1 MANKDVKSNVQRN
14 KQDALFDSKVYRF
27 NVHATE
33 NDEDSL
39 EEVSKFC
46 DGTSDK
52 ITAHRVASHPLDFSK
67 DTVEDE
73 ESDDIL
79 DTNSL
84 QNLTSR
90 SAPVSKASTPDDI
103 LPHKRKNAPIIS
115 STVQHLQPQLQQSQP
130 TWKQMVKD
138 KDRLF
143 SGIKSR
149 LHTKLD
155 TIKDRVSELS
165 TEGFDVRR
173 WRTAAPVSNDA
184 IDVSNLQ
191 NSFSGDNLMKE
202 MNIIE
207 PVSADF
213 LQSSAM
219 KSVIEND
226 AVDSSLVETFPADS
240 NSNNIPSLEVAEGVE
255 MPSELDDNVTIND
268 TMKQQSTSLH
278 SDQESADEATEE
290 MIAAREKHSF
300 SLSSS
305 VDDNSAADSEVL
317 NISDP
322 FGGSS
327 MLTIVKAGNSN
338 SYKINSESVENLS
351 EELYNEPSIQMSKL
365 HDDFESAA
373 NNSNESMRQTDT
385 VQNKNL
391 QNCNSKTTEHSPSL
405 GYACASSFP
414 FYFNLIYRYL
424 VNRKM
429 IVTVIIV
436 TFAVVIPL
444 SSFLT
449 GFLLG
454 VIMACSLFYLY
465 LWLFQHES
473 KRNETDVSR
482 KKSST
487 LTESLPELK
496 DKQPIDGRFKVSICL
511 EIAF

>member
-1 MANKDVKSNVQRN
+1 MANKDVKPNVQRN

-33 NDEDSL
+33 NEEDSL
-39 EEVSKFC
+39 EEVSNFC
-46 DGTSDK
+46 DGASDK
-52 ITAHRVASHPLDFSK
+52 IAAHRVASHPLDFSK
-67 DTVEDE
+67 DAVEDE

-103 LPHKRKNAPIIS
+103 LPQKRKNASLIS
-115 STVQHLQPQLQQSQP
+115 STVQHPQLQQSQP

-184 IDVSNLQ
+184 SEVNNLQ

-202 MNIIE
+202 MNTIE

-226 AVDSSLVETFPADS
+226 AVDSSLIETFSADS
-240 NSNNIPSLEVAEGVE
+240 NSNKIPSLKIAESVE
-255 MPSELDDNVTIND
+255 IPLELDVNVIIND
-268 TMKQQSTSLH
+268 TMRPRSTSLN

-290 MIAAREKHSF
+290 MIAASEKHSF

-317 NISDP
+317 NVCDP

-327 MLTIVKAGNSN
+327 MLTIVKAANSN

-373 NNSNESMRQTDT
+373 NNSNESIRQADT

-391 QNCNSKTTEHSPSL
+391 QNCDGKTVEHSPSL
-405 GYACASSFP
+405 GYACASSFS
-414 FYFNLIYRYL
+414 FYLNLIYHNL

-436 TFAVVIPL
+436 TFAVVIPI

-473 KRNETDVSR
+473 KQNEIDVSH

-487 LTESLPELK
+487 LAESLPELN
-496 DKQPIDGRFKVSICL
+496 DKQPIDGRFKVDIYL